1 MESGIDDLL
10 SLRTAYWE
18 PGLGPR
24 APRRSGGEYR
34 YDAASAA
41 GAASRGRSGLLEE
54 REDSAANLLLL
65 DTEAEAGPS
74 SPQLDQ
80 LMHQAMAAVNNIL
93 ANLEAD
99 KGEQQTA
106 TSAAAVLRIIS
117 PCAGWSDDSARRISR
132 YNCSARVLHSAHGHT
147 RPSQHFLQLL
157 QRPELSCSQQHLAW
171 AGPRYEAATEPISS
185 SSSHTPTSEYPLSQA
200 NGKHSQS

>member
-80 LMHQAMAAVNNIL
+80 LMHQAMAAVNTIL

-99 KGEQQTA
+99 KGEQTA
-106 TSAAAVLRIIS
+106 NIIS

-147 RPSQHFLQLL
+147 RPQQHFLQLL
-157 QRPELSCSQQHLAW
+157 QRPEPSCSPQHLAW
-171 AGPRYEAATEPISS
+171 AGPRREAR
-185 SSSHTPTSEYPLSQA
+185 SH
-200 NGKHSQS
+200 

>member
-74 SPQLDQ
+74 SPQLD
-80 LMHQAMAAVNNIL
+80 
-93 ANLEAD
+93 
-99 KGEQQTA
+99 
-106 TSAAAVLRIIS
+106 
-117 PCAGWSDDSARRISR
+117 
-132 YNCSARVLHSAHGHT
+132 
-147 RPSQHFLQLL
+147 
-157 QRPELSCSQQHLAW
+157 
-171 AGPRYEAATEPISS
+171 
-185 SSSHTPTSEYPLSQA
+185 
-200 NGKHSQS
+200 

>member
-1 MESGIDDLL
+1 MAETGSRDLRLISDWLLQEWDRVESGIDDLL

-117 PCAGWSDDSARRISR
+117 PCADGPMTARGAFLGITAARVCSTPRTATPGPRNISCSC
-132 YNCSARVLHSAHGHT
+132 CSA
-147 RPSQHFLQLL
+147 PS
-157 QRPELSCSQQHLAW
+157 
-171 AGPRYEAATEPISS
+171 
-185 SSSHTPTSEYPLSQA
+185 
-200 NGKHSQS
+200 

>member
-1 MESGIDDLL
+1 MAETGSRDVRLISDWLLQEWDRVESGIDDLL

-80 LMHQAMAAVNNIL
+80 LMHQAMAAVNTIL

-106 TSAAAVLRIIS
+106 NL
-117 PCAGWSDDSARRISR
+117 GH
-132 YNCSARVLHSAHGHT
+132 CSVEDNIPVRGIV
-147 RPSQHFLQLL
+147 R
-157 QRPELSCSQQHLAW
+157 
-171 AGPRYEAATEPISS
+171 
-185 SSSHTPTSEYPLSQA
+185 
-200 NGKHSQS
+200 

>member
-34 YDAASAA
+34 YDAASAAGA

-99 KGEQQTA
+99 KGEHW
-106 TSAAAVLRIIS
+106 IIS

-132 YNCSARVLHSAHGHT
+132 YSCSARVLHSAHGHT

-157 QRPELSCSQQHLAW
+157 QRPELSCSQQHLAR
-171 AGPRYEAATEPISS
+171 AGPRATEPISS
-185 SSSHTPTSEYPLSQA
+185 SSSHTPTSKYPLSQA

>member
-34 YDAASAA
+34 YDAASAAGA

-106 TSAAAVLRIIS
+106 TSLGR
-117 PCAGWSDDSARRISR
+117 
-132 YNCSARVLHSAHGHT
+132 CSVEDNIPVRGMV
-147 RPSQHFLQLL
+147 R
-157 QRPELSCSQQHLAW
+157 
-171 AGPRYEAATEPISS
+171 
-185 SSSHTPTSEYPLSQA
+185 
-200 NGKHSQS
+200 

>member
-34 YDAASAA
+34 YDAASAAGA

-106 TSAAAVLRIIS
+106 TSAAAVR
-117 PCAGWSDDSARRISR
+117 GWSDDSARRISR

-157 QRPELSCSQQHLAW
+157 QRPELSCSQQHLAR
-171 AGPRYEAATEPISS
+171 AGPRATELI
-185 SSSHTPTSEYPLSQA
+185 
-200 NGKHSQS
+200 

>member
-80 LMHQAMAAVNNIL
+80 LMHQAMAAVNTIL

-99 KGEQQTA
+99 KGEQTA
-106 TSAAAVLRIIS
+106 NIIS

-147 RPSQHFLQLL
+147 RPQQHFLQLL
-157 QRPELSCSQQHLAW
+157 QRPELSCSPQHLAW
-171 AGPRYEAATEPISS
+171 AGPRRGAC
-185 SSSHTPTSEYPLSQA
+185 SH
-200 NGKHSQS
+200 